1 MLSGY
6 KLPGDP
12 HLRRWMLFVDG
23 ENFTMRAQDLASRE
37 NVVLTDGENFQQ
49 DVFVWF
55 PAIKPTVAI
64 VNNQST
70 PLQVQPH
77 AIRAHYYTSVCGD
90 AQRVDSVRLA
100 LWSLGFHPEVFKK
113 ARKDEKAKGVDIALT
128 KDLLAHAYL
137 DNFDVAVLFTG
148 DGDFVPVVQEVK
160 RRGKV
165 VYVCAFAK
173 YGLSPQLRLESDMFF
188 DVESLFLKQ
197 WALSLGEKGVGE

>member
-1 MLSGY
+1 MLSGIRI
-6 KLPGDP
+6 PGDP

-23 ENFTMRAQDLASRE
+23 ENFTMRAQDLASQHQL
-37 NVVLTDGENFQQ
+37 VLSEGAHFQR
-49 DVFVWF
+49 DIFVWL
-55 PAIKPTVAI
+55 PGIKPTVAM
-64 VNNQST
+64 VNNEET
-70 PLQVQPH
+70 PLQVQRH

-90 AQRVDSVRLA
+90 DQKIASVRLA
-100 LWSLGFHPEVFKK
+100 LWSLGFHAEVFKRT
-113 ARKDEKAKGVDIALT
+113 RKDEKAKGVDIALT

-173 YGLSPQLRLESDMFF
+173 HGLSQQLRLESDMFF
-188 DVESLFLKQ
+188 DIEELFITQ
-197 WALSLGEKGVGE
+197 WAVPKGGEGIA